1 MRKISFCLIA
11 VLFLNLL
18 SCSSEVDKL
27 NNDKELIAT
36 IEKAR
41 ANSKILFSFP
51 VLARNSSDLPLPE
64 GVDEETLAS
73 LEKMLAEDI
82 KTVFEHDLCFLLA
95 EHCLNEDL
103 SSAITDYYE
112 NQDFLSIVNKYKFGH
127 EDIQIFANMA
137 ECIDYLKSEKIKTR
151 SADGETALWCTLA
164 VVGSVGTTLS
174 ATAIATPAGLAG
186 WLFFKAVS
194 IASIAGCV

>member
-1 MRKISFCLIA
+1 MLKVLIKGD
-11 VLFLNLL
+11 F
-18 SCSSEVDKL
+18 
-27 NNDKELIAT
+27 NDN
-36 IEKAR
+36 AR
-41 ANSKILFSFP
+41 
-51 VLARNSSDLPLPE
+51 VLASAVGSDGVVYEKCLYSRNELMDL
-64 GVDEETLAS
+64 
-73 LEKMLAEDI
+73 KQQI
-82 KTVFEHDLCFLLA
+82 
-95 EHCLNEDL
+95 
-103 SSAITDYYE
+103 
-112 NQDFLSIVNKYKFGH
+112 IVNKYKFGH